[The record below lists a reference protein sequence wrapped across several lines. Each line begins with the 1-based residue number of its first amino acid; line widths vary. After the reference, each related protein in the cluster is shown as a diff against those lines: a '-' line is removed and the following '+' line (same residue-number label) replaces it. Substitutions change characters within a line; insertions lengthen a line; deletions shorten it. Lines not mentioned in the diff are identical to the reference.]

1 MEAIQAGFFQGHR
14 QDAGFDRKLFLRL
27 GGATTSAC
35 QQQFPSI
42 AEEALG
48 AWPRRPLLACGADF
62 SLHYSPAS
70 ICVCIIPISFYS
82 SRSAFGLD
90 WLKRGGLQP
99 GSFKGEQK
107 DEDLVRGSGTKRL
120 GTRGTLAPRLERS
133 TLPNST
139 RPDLRTSEARGPQQ
153 ESSGRLIP
161 TDPGKGP
168 QQLCPAARPARL
180 HQDSTLK
187 EKAWKRKDAGE
198 QRAYGGRGC
207 YLIVC
212 DWGSCGRKDAV
223 VLSSSRSPTPHPPCC
238 QCARTSTRRQL
249 FLSHS
254 SFFHLIFS
262 PSPPFLSTF
271 PSFLLSSLSP
281 ILPPSLPSFL
291 PFHPSFFLSFLPS
304 FFPSFLLP
312 SSGERPLSPCSQR
325 TLI

>member
-1 MEAIQAGFFQGHR
+1 
-14 QDAGFDRKLFLRL
+14 
-27 GGATTSAC
+27 
-35 QQQFPSI
+35 
-42 AEEALG
+42 
-48 AWPRRPLLACGADF
+48 
-62 SLHYSPAS
+62 
-70 ICVCIIPISFYS
+70 
-82 SRSAFGLD
+82 
-90 WLKRGGLQP
+90 
-99 GSFKGEQK
+99 
-107 DEDLVRGSGTKRL
+107 
-120 GTRGTLAPRLERS
+120 
-133 TLPNST
+133 
-139 RPDLRTSEARGPQQ
+139 ARGPQQ

-180 HQDSTLK
+180 HPDPTLK

-238 QCARTSTRRQL
+238 QCARTRTRRQL
-249 FLSHS
+249 FLSHL
-254 SFFHLIFS
+254 SFFSSHLLPI
-262 PSPPFLSTF
+262 PSLSFHLSFLS
-271 PSFLLSSLSP
+271 SSLPFSH
-281 ILPPSLPSFL
+281 PPSLPSFL